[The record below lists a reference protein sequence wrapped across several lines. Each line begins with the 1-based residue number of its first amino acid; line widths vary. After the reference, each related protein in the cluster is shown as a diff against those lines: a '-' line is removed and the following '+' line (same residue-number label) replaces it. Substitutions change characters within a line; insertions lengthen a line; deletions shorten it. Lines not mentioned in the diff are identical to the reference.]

1 MPKALL
7 FLIVFTLFLCL
18 TICSR
23 SYKDGMTKYFCKKKL
38 KYNSNGPLYDLCLE
52 GSSYFSY
59 SMTGFKNGLLACR
72 DAFKHER
79 WNCTTH
85 DNNSVYKLFG
95 TVMARGELVSIS
107 NHCCELIISICQV
120 CNK

>member
-7 FLIVFTLFLCL
+7 SITVFTLFLCS

-59 SMTGFKNGLLACR
+59 SITGFKNGLLACR
-72 DAFKHER
+72 EAFKHER

-85 DNNSVYKLFG
+85 ENNSVYKFFC
-95 TVMARGELVSIS
+95 TVMARGKLVSFS
-107 NHCCELIISICQV
+107 NHFYGLIISIC
-120 CNK
+120 